1 MASQPIRPTL
11 AAPFRSAAGSLP
23 RSWRRQ
29 PAQAARSGWARCR
42 RLALA
47 ALPLPLLLAG
57 PWAAKASAYTS
68 PFTLQLNPD
77 IASWTADFTARQSQI
92 TLNATPPPAQWN
104 SHDYL
109 NPLAPLPYGPLNPQL
124 LAPGPGGVVDLFPV
138 HQLQST
144 DRGGPVYNQPLAA
157 PPAGVDRRTWA
168 TQRLLAAAGQL
179 IGTPYQHLHLPS
191 FDPAPSVSA
200 GRFNWSAVSNEPL
213 LQTTQQLPSAV
224 GPSANPYASSYGVP
238 EAGIDCTDFSA
249 YIYNLALGI
258 QLYSGTGTQ
267 IQFDSGTAPTPTNNP
282 SPSLSLALD
291 PYGAPITPSF
301 FKGPNYGRDTVNAA
315 TSLDPLI
322 GQLQPGDLLYI
333 GGPDGIRHV
342 VIWLGPY
349 GTLADGSPSPV
360 NLVISS
366 HDNTPAI
373 FDLTSG
379 SDLDADGYPLVA
391 PGSTLDQEIADHLP
405 PPGVHILPFSPD
417 NWFYQ
422 NFQVAMRVLPPQP
435 VPAPGLHAGALAAFA
450 LARRLRR
457 RSRGC

>member
-1 MASQPIRPTL
+1 MASPLIRPTL
-11 AAPFRSAAGSLP
+11 AAMLRSASGLLPASWHRLHGQAGRAGVMLS
-23 RSWRRQ
+23 
-29 PAQAARSGWARCR
+29 R

-57 PWAAKASAYTS
+57 PWAAKAAYTS
-68 PFTLQLNPD
+68 PFSLQLSPD
-77 IASWTADFTARQSQI
+77 IASWTVDFASRQSQI
-92 TLNATPPPAQWN
+92 TLNATPPPAQWDTYN
-104 SHDYL
+104 YL
-109 NPLAPLPYGPLNPQL
+109 NPAAPLPYGPLNPQL
-124 LAPGPGGVVDLFPV
+124 LAAGPGDVVDLGPV
-138 HQLQST
+138 NQLRGT

-191 FDPAPSVSA
+191 FDPGPSVSA
-200 GRFNWSAVSNEPL
+200 GRFNWSAVSNQPQ
-213 LQTTQQLPSAV
+213 LQTTQQLPAAV
-224 GPSANPYASSYGVP
+224 GPSANPYASSYGLP
-238 EAGIDCTDFSA
+238 AAGIDCTDFSA
-249 YIYNLALGI
+249 YIYNWALGI

-267 IQFDSGTAPTPTNNP
+267 IQFDSGSAPTPTNNP

-301 FKGPNYGRDTVNAA
+301 FKGPNYGRDSINAP

-322 GQLQPGDLLYI
+322 GQLQAGDLLYI
-333 GGPDGIRHV
+333 GGPAGIRHV
-342 VIWLGPY
+342 VMWLGPY

-379 SDLDADGYPLVA
+379 ADLDADGYPLVA
-391 PGSTLDQEIADHLP
+391 PGSTLDQEILDHLP
-405 PPGVHILPFSPD
+405 PPGVHILPFTPD

-435 VPAPGLHAGALAAFA
+435 VPAPGLHVGALAAFA

-457 RSRGC
+457 RCRGD